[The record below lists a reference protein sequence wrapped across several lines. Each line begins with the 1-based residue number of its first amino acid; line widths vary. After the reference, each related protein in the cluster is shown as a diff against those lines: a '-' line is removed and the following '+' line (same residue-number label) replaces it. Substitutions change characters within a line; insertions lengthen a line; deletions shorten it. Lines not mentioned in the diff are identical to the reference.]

1 MQGVRG
7 CGVRKGEGA
16 CSRLEFGRVDLD
28 HVAARGEEEKK
39 GETQTQDNKTTRR
52 KQRKRRTDS
61 KRQQESTRKMSL
73 DSSSSHLMSSEYE
86 EVCNGSH
93 VSIVSQ
99 GLDAIP
105 ADLSARYPEAT
116 VLDLSNN
123 NIKSV
128 SLPTPL
134 PSCSSPRGVLWCA
147 WRVAGE
153 RIDALC
159 AWRLAKD
166 TSPTSRA
173 SGSSG
178 ISFSTAT
185 SSPARRS
192 SPSCPPSTP
201 SGSTTIRCGA
211 KLRTETR
218 RRRRQ

>member
-1 MQGVRG
+1 MTMLRRVE
-7 CGVRKGEGA
+7 RKKRKA
-16 CSRLEFGRVDLD
+16 KRK
-28 HVAARGEEEKK
+28 H
-39 GETQTQDNKTTRR
+39 KTT
-52 KQRKRRTDS
+52 KQHDGSRGREGQTARDS